1 MSVLPPWKATRRC
14 VVTAMQKPSAHAPK
28 PPLANGAGDES
39 SPTAS
44 AACSI
49 ATHALAAAGAM
60 LTSSPP
66 PSLGPLD
73 TWLDESCSPLSRLSS
88 APRYTCSPVVRCGSP
103 GYLTT
108 ASSADLTVPS
118 SADVT
123 AASSADLT
131 AVD

>member
-1 MSVLPPWKATRRC
+1 PWNGTRRC

-60 LTSSPP
+60 LTSSAP

-88 APRYTCSPVVRCGSP
+88 APKYTCSPVVRSP
-103 GYLTT
+103 GVL
-108 ASSADLTVPS
+108 AVTVGILSTEPAIRS
-118 SADVT
+118 QFHS
-123 AASSADLT
+123 
-131 AVD
+131 

>member
-1 MSVLPPWKATRRC
+1 MPGSVYT
-14 VVTAMQKPSAHAPK
+14 VPSMLYQYFKLCEPDASLQYSGLSVGPAQLYGSHGV
-28 PPLANGAGDES
+28 GAES
-39 SPTAS
+39 SPAAS

-88 APRYTCSPVVRCGSP
+88 APRYTCSPVVRAP
-103 GYLTT
+103 GVL
-108 ASSADLTVPS
+108 AVTVGI
-118 SADVT
+118 
-123 AASSADLT
+123 
-131 AVD
+131 

>member
-14 VVTAMQKPSAHAPK
+14 VVTAMQKPSAQAPK
-28 PPLANGAGDES
+28 PPLANGAGAES
-39 SPTAS
+39 SPAAS

-60 LTSSPP
+60 LTSSQP

-88 APRYTCSPVVRCGSP
+88 APEYSCSPVVRSP
-103 GYLTT
+103 GAL
-108 ASSADLTVPS
+108 AVTV
-118 SADVT
+118 DI
-123 AASSADLT
+123 
-131 AVD
+131 